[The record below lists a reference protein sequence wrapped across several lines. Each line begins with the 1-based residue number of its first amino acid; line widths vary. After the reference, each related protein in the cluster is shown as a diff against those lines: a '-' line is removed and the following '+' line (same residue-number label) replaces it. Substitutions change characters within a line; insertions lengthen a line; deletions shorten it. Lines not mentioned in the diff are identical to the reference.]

1 MKKNGFGALASGI
14 LLFTVLFLFPGLF
27 SKGFA
32 NGLRS
37 CAEIVIPSMF
47 PFLVSASLTGSGSV
61 PKPVKRI
68 FEPIT
73 QKLFRLPADCLPAI
87 IIGQLGGYLSGAKAA
102 DSLCQSGIIT
112 PSQASRLMLFS
123 VNAGMGFAVNAV
135 GSIML
140 GSRQI
145 GRILLFSLCVSSL
158 ITGFLTRFIP
168 DTEAKAPEKIK
179 KTSFSAALV
188 GSVTSGT
195 NAMLAACGFVC
206 LFSGILSI
214 ASHFIPN
221 KTASAAISCLF
232 EITNGCMNAAE
243 AFSIPA
249 IAAACAFGGLC
260 VHFQIF
266 AVTEN
271 CSFGIF
277 RFYLFRIIHS
287 ATAFA
292 VCAIYL
298 HFSPVEHQVFLSLYE
313 NAALWSF
320 SAPSAVSLLF
330 LSALLILD
338 LDNKCKMC

>member
-1 MKKNGFGALASGI
+1 MASGI

-123 VNAGMGFAVNAV
+123 VNAGMGFAVNAI

-179 KTSFSAALV
+179 KTSFPAALV

-206 LFSGILSI
+206 LFSGILSA

-221 KTASAAISCLF
+221 KTAFAAISCLF

-287 ATAFA
+287 AIAFS

>member
-1 MKKNGFGALASGI
+1 MASGI
-14 LLFTVLFLFPGLF
+14 LLFAVLFLFPSLF
-27 SKGFA
+27 SDGFA
-32 NGLRS
+32 KGLRS

-47 PFLVSASLTGSGSV
+47 PFLVSASLTGSGNI
-61 PKPVKRI
+61 PGPVKRI

-73 QKLFRLPADCLPAI
+73 QTLFRLPADCLPAI
-87 IIGQLGGYLSGAKAA
+87 IMGQLGGYLSGAKAA
-102 DSLCQSGIIT
+102 DSLCQSGVIT

-145 GRILLFSLCVSSL
+145 GRILLFSLCISSL
-158 ITGFLTRFIP
+158 VTGFLTRFIP
-168 DTEAKAPEKIK
+168 DTEAKAPAQAQK
-179 KTSFSAALV
+179 KSFSAALV

-206 LFSGILSI
+206 LFSGILSV
-214 ASHFIPN
+214 AGHFISD
-221 KTASAAISCLF
+221 KSAFAVISCLL
-232 EITNGCMNAAE
+232 EITNGCMNAADS
-243 AFSIPA
+243 FSIPA
-249 IAAACAFGGLC
+249 IVAACAFGGLC

-277 RFYLFRIIHS
+277 RFYLFRILHS
-287 ATAFA
+287 AIAFA
-292 VCAIYL
+292 VCAVYL
-298 HFSPVEHQVFLSLYE
+298 HFSPVERQVFLSVSE